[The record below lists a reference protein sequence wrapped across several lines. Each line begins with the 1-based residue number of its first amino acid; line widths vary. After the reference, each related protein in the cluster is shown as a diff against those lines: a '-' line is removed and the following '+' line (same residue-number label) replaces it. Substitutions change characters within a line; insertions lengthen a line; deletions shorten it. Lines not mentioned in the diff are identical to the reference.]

1 MSAGGLATWSS
12 KGWLKGEMKSHLRD
26 LLAQAIEKTA
36 KGGELKITDLPPLLL
51 EPPKQKEFGDLATNV
66 ALVWAKNQRKPPRAI
81 AEAILKNL
89 EDPEGILAHVGVAGP
104 GFLNFSFSPKFC
116 YQRLKEIEIGKETGL
131 DLGQGDKVQV
141 EFASVNPTGPLHVG
155 HGRVVVIGDVLA
167 RLHEAVGFDVE
178 REYYVNDTGKQM
190 EMLGLSLYLRY
201 RELYGGKTEFPEE
214 GYPGDYVKEM
224 AAEVKQRWGERFLSE
239 ERGAAIDF
247 LSRYGGETML
257 QAIRDDLAEFGIIFD
272 SYVSEK
278 GLRERGEVEKMI
290 ELLRSR
296 GLIYS
301 KEGAQWFQATKY
313 GDDKDRTVVKS
324 DGELTY
330 FASDI
335 AYHRNKFERGFKR
348 LINVWGADHHGYV
361 HRLKAAVKALEYDP
375 QLLQVV
381 LVQMVHLIRG
391 GEPVRMGKRLGEFV
405 SLREVL
411 EEVGKDAARFFF
423 LMRKADSHLDFDLD
437 LAKKES
443 SENPVFYV
451 QYAHAR
457 IASIFEQAR
466 QGGHQVDDSIL
477 RDVEMERLA
486 LAEEMELIKRVVQFT
501 EVVEESVKE
510 LEPHRVVFYL
520 LDLAGEFH
528 RYYNRFRVISDD
540 IALTRA
546 RLLLVR
552 NVQRVIRRGLLLL
565 GVEAP
570 LRMAARSEEA
580 INEVRRSY
588 LDRQ

>member
-1 MSAGGLATWSS
+1 
-12 KGWLKGEMKSHLRD
+12 MKSHLKD
-26 LLAQAIEKTA
+26 LLAQAIDKTA
-36 KGGELKITDLPPLLL
+36 KGGELNTTDLPPLLL
-51 EPPKQKEFGDLATNV
+51 EPPKQKEFGDLASNV
-66 ALVWAKNQRKPPRAI
+66 ALVLAKKLGKPPRAI
-81 AEAILKNL
+81 AEAILRSL
-89 EDPEGILAHVGVAGP
+89 EDREGILVRTEIAGP
-104 GFLNFSFSPKFC
+104 GFINFSFSPKFC
-116 YQRLKEIEIGKETGL
+116 YQRLRELEEGKDGDL
-131 DLGQGDKVQV
+131 DLGKGQRVQV

-155 HGRVVVIGDVLA
+155 HGRVAVFGDVLA
-167 RLHEAVGFDVE
+167 RLLAATGFQVE
-178 REYYVNDTGKQM
+178 REYYVNDAGKQI
-190 EMLGLSLYLRY
+190 ENLGLSIYVRY
-201 RELYGGKTEFPEE
+201 RELYGESIQFPEH
-214 GYPGDYVKEM
+214 GYPGEYVKEIAI
-224 AAEVKQRWGERFLSE
+224 AAKQLWGEKFLSE
-239 ERGAAIDF
+239 EEATAVDI
-247 LSRYGGETML
+247 LSRYGGETL
-257 QAIRDDLAEFGIIFD
+257 LSNIRNDLGKFGITFD

-278 GLRERGEVEKMI
+278 GLRERDEVEKTI
-290 ELLRSR
+290 EFLRFR

-301 KEGAQWFQATKY
+301 AGGAQWFKATAY

-335 AYHRNKFERGFKR
+335 AYHRNKLVRGFQR

-361 HRLKAAVKALEYDP
+361 QRLKAAVKALGYDP
-375 QLLQVV
+375 QLLHVV
-381 LVQMVHLIRG
+381 LVQMVHLTRG
-391 GEPVRMGKRLGEFV
+391 GEPVRMGKRQGEFV

-423 LMRKADSHLDFDLD
+423 LMRKADSQLDFDLE

-466 QGGHQVDDSIL
+466 HGGIEVDDRML

-486 LAEEMELIKRVVQFT
+486 LAEEIDLIKRVVQYM
-501 EVVEESVKE
+501 EVVEEAVKE

-520 LDLAGEFH
+520 LELAGEFH

-540 IALTRA
+540 LALTRA

-552 NVQRVIRRGLLLL
+552 SVQKVIRKGLLLL

-570 LRMAARSEEA
+570 LKMAARSDE
-580 INEVRRSY
+580 
-588 LDRQ
+588 